1 MPYIHIYEAFE
12 EEYNQ
17 IIIIIHGFMNI
28 NFNIIILFKKKERN
42 VSTQIHELIPH
53 LLAMGLGLMVLLNIC
68 KLNI

>member
-1 MPYIHIYEAFE
+1 
-12 EEYNQ
+12 
-17 IIIIIHGFMNI
+17 MNI